1 MVDPAMTASLTRE
14 PGQKLGTILH
24 IGAGTCDA
32 LPLYLA
38 AAPHA
43 IVLIEPNPTLVAALQ
58 QRIAGTGTVTVEAV
72 AIAGA
77 AGERPLAV
85 FNIAALSS
93 LQRPSGLLAVYPGL
107 RAVDFPTVRCVTL
120 DAALAGIDLDASLAH
135 WLIAEAPGAEPDI
148 LAALARPD
156 IAALF
161 DRILFRIGREPL
173 FDGGIDAPN
182 LLRKLR
188 DCGYVI
194 EDAWSDRAPEW
205 QWFRLSRDPQRQALS
220 ESAAAFMMQTAEHE
234 ALRQDAAAA
243 QTDHEQAAGAA
254 AAQLAEATSRA
265 DALTTEVATLAA
277 QAEALAMERE
287 ALRKD
292 AAAAQTDHEQTAGAA
307 AAQLAEA
314 TSRADTLT
322 TEVATLA
329 AQAEALAMERDAL
342 RKDAAAAQTDHEQAA
357 RAAAAQ
363 LAEATGRAD
372 TLAAEVATLAAQ
384 AEALAM
390 EREKLRRD
398 AEIAAV
404 AQARLND
411 RLRKNSE
418 MKAAL
423 DAEVFGWRKKLE
435 AADEARAKLTA
446 ELDSKAKDLSFVL
459 QSQVLARADYRDLQA
474 RYSQVYDTNRRQEDL
489 LLKLTNRL
497 GEAAIYLQRLTVGQS
512 E

>member
-314 TSRADTLT
+314 T
-322 TEVATLA
+322 
-329 AQAEALAMERDAL
+329 
-342 RKDAAAAQTDHEQAA
+342 
-357 RAAAAQ
+357 
-363 LAEATGRAD
+363 GRAD

>member
-243 QTDHEQAAGAA
+243 QTDHEQAA
-254 AAQLAEATSRA
+254 
-265 DALTTEVATLAA
+265 
-277 QAEALAMERE
+277 
-287 ALRKD
+287 
-292 AAAAQTDHEQTAGAA
+292 
-307 AAQLAEA
+307 
-314 TSRADTLT
+314 
-322 TEVATLA
+322 
-329 AQAEALAMERDAL
+329 
-342 RKDAAAAQTDHEQAA
+342 

>member
-292 AAAAQTDHEQTAGAA
+292 AAAAQTDHEQ
-307 AAQLAEA
+307 
-314 TSRADTLT
+314 
-322 TEVATLA
+322 
-329 AQAEALAMERDAL
+329 
-342 RKDAAAAQTDHEQAA
+342 AA